1 MNRTQIYLTEAQ
13 AAALDAR
20 AKAIGRT
27 RSDLIR
33 EAIDV
38 YLAAPV
44 PKTGAALL
52 AALEKIGP
60 LRLEGF
66 EDRQKVWRADLEERA
81 KRTAKAL
88 REPVGSRPRR
98 K

>member
-20 AKAIGRT
+20 AKALGRT

-33 EAIDV
+33 EAVDAW
-38 YLAAPV
+38 LDKPM

-60 LRLEGF
+60 LKLEGF
-66 EDRQKVWRADLEERA
+66 EESRKAMWRDYEAAL
-81 KRTAKAL
+81 TAKVSTTPA
-88 REPVGSRPRR
+88 RR
-98 K
+98 KRR